1 MSTQN
6 IRRSALILAGAVVL
20 AVGGVIAGRV
30 AAGVLPGASPG
41 APGPQRLFSRIS
53 RALELTDDQQA
64 RAKGILKSHADEIET
79 QLKAVSAAR
88 RALFDAMQARPV
100 DEAAIRQRALDL
112 GRVHGDGGVLFAKIR
127 TEIEPILTDDQK
139 TKLDQYR
146 EKMRGRGDRA
156 INSFREFLDSGT
168 N

>member
-1 MSTQN
+1 MSIRN
-6 IRRSALILAGAVVL
+6 IPRSALILAGAAVL

-30 AAGVLPGASPG
+30 AAGVLPGESSG
-41 APGPQRLFSRIS
+41 VPGPQRMFNRIS
-53 RALELTDDQQA
+53 RALDLTDDQQS
-64 RAKGILKSHADEIET
+64 RAKGVLKSHADEIEA
-79 QLKAVSAAR
+79 QLRSVAAAR
-88 RALFDAMQARPV
+88 RALFDAMHARPI
-100 DEAAIRQRALDL
+100 DEAAIRQRALEL

-139 TKLDQYR
+139 TKLEHYR

-156 INSFREFLDSGT
+156 ITSFRDFLDSGT